1 MSRQRLGVGLVVE
14 RSTGEEIY
22 KLGSSSYSLSCSAT
36 SMQCGNDISWPKK
49 GFLKEGA
56 LMVRCRFLPALKG
69 SYPKLSVVGA
79 GVGFWVFDGIHQ

>member
-36 SMQCGNDISWPKK
+36 SMQCGNDISWPKR
-49 GFLKEGA
+49 GF
-56 LMVRCRFLPALKG
+56 
-69 SYPKLSVVGA
+69 
-79 GVGFWVFDGIHQ
+79 